1 MVKLSGY
8 LLRPCKSS
16 AAFEAIPN
24 LSSMGKQKQKFKLD
38 LTECRN
44 ILETSG
50 YEEVCNAKVLLI
62 MKNEIEVTI
71 YPSGKL
77 IIKTDSKSDAEKVM
91 NEIYDRILIT
101 D

>member
-1 MVKLSGY
+1 MSGY

-24 LSSMGKQKQKFKLD
+24 LSSRGKQKFELD

-50 YEEVCNAKVLLI
+50 YEEVCDAKVLLI
-62 MKNEIEVTI
+62 MKKEIEVTI

-77 IIKTDSKSDAEKVM
+77 IIKTDSKTEAEMVM
-91 NEIYDRILIT
+91 NEVYDKILII